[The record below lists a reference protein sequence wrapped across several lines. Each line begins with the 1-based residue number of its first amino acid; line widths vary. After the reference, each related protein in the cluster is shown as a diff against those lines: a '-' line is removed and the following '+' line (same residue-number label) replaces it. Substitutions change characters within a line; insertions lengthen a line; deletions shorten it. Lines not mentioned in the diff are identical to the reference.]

1 MVIFLAGLQNIPKT
15 LYEAAE
21 IDGAGPVKRFFS
33 ITLPILS
40 PTTFFVLIMSIIVSF
55 QVFEQVAVTTQG
67 GPLNSS
73 LVLVYFIYE
82 RAFRFLEV
90 GFASSAAF
98 ILFSVVLM
106 LTYFQVKILGRR
118 VHY

>member
-1 MVIFLAGLQNIPKT
+1 
-15 LYEAAE
+15 
-21 IDGAGPVKRFFS
+21 
-33 ITLPILS
+33 
-40 PTTFFVLIMSIIVSF
+40 MSVIVSF
-55 QVFEQVAVTTQG
+55 QVFEQIAVTTKG

-82 RAFRFLEV
+82 RAFRYLEV
-90 GFASSAAF
+90 GFASSSAF
-98 ILFSVVLM
+98 ILFAIVLI